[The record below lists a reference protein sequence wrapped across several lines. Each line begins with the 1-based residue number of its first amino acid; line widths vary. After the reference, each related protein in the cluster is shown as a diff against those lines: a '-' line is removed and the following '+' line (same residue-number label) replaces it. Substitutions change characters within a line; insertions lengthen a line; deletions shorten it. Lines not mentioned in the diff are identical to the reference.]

1 MKILLSPAKTLDF
14 ESTIPSYK
22 SSEAVF
28 TTKADRLNRVLQKK
42 SPKKLAEL
50 MHISM
55 KLAELNWERNQE
67 WEKVSQLRQATY
79 AFKGA
84 AYVGLD
90 AYSISTHDFDYFQ
103 NTLRMLS
110 GQYGILRPFDLIKP
124 YRLEMGTKLV
134 IGRKKNLYDF
144 WGENITKE
152 LNGELEENEIVVNLA
167 SNEYFKVIKPKL
179 LNAEIIT
186 PIFKDY
192 KNGQY
197 KVLSFF
203 AKKAR
208 GLMTRYA
215 VDNQIEN
222 VEQLK
227 TFNID
232 SYAFDEKLSSDLD
245 WVFTR

>member
-28 TTKADRLNRVLQKK
+28 TIQADRLNRVLQKK

-50 MHISM
+50 MHVSM
-55 KLAELNWERNQE
+55 KLAELNWDRNQE
-67 WEKVSQLRQATY
+67 WEKVSQTRQAIY

-90 AYSISTHDFDYFQ
+90 AYSISTHDLDYLQ
-103 NTLRMLS
+103 NTLRILS
-110 GQYGILRPFDLIKP
+110 GQYGVLRPFDLIKP

-134 IGRKKNLYDF
+134 HGKKKNLYEF
-144 WGENITKE
+144 WGERVTKTLNEE
-152 LNGELEENEIVVNLA
+152 LSENEIIINLA
-167 SNEYFKVIKPKL
+167 SNEYFKVVKPNI
-179 LNAEIIT
+179 LNAKIIT

-197 KVLSFF
+197 KVISFF

-208 GLMTRYA
+208 GLMTRFA
-215 VDNQIEN
+215 IDNQIEN
-222 VEQLK
+222 VEELK
-227 TFNID
+227 TFNKER
-232 SYAFDEKLSSDLD
+232 YAFDKKLSTDLN

>member
-14 ESTIPSYK
+14 DSTIPSHK
-22 SSEAVF
+22 SSEALFAVQ
-28 TTKADRLNRVLQKK
+28 ADRLNRVLQKK
-42 SPKKLAEL
+42 SPKRLADL

-55 KLAELNWERNQE
+55 KLAELNWARNQE
-67 WEKVSQLRQATY
+67 WEKVSHLRQAVY

-90 AYSISTHDFDYFQ
+90 AYSISTHDLDYLQ
-103 NTLRMLS
+103 NTLRILS

-134 IGRKKNLYDF
+134 HGKKKNLYEF
-144 WGENITKE
+144 WGDKVTKA
-152 LNGELEENEIVVNLA
+152 LNSEFSENEIVVNLA

-179 LNAEIIT
+179 LKAEIVT

-192 KNGQY
+192 KNGHY
-197 KVLSFF
+197 KVISFF

-208 GLMTRYA
+208 GLMTRFA
-215 VDNQIEN
+215 IDNQIEN
-222 VEQLK
+222 IEYLK
-227 TFNID
+227 TFNVEG
-232 SYAFDEKLSSDLD
+232 YAFDEKLSTKTD
-245 WVFTR
+245 WIFTR